1 MELEGKMFSE
11 SEPGYKMKIV
21 MLSNVL
27 QEYIEVGVKKK
38 SKNEIYIYIFKQN
51 LNIF

>member
-11 SEPGYKMKIV
+11 SEPGFKMKIV

-38 SKNEIYIYIFKQN
+38 VKMKFKYILKQN